1 MSFEDTVKGIANR
14 EFQNKTGT
22 PPEMLRGL
30 IGSANAELQN
40 FAARRL
46 AITPQVDKPD
56 TKVTSDITRLGGG
69 TPPSLGEA
77 ASSIGTGGDAPQI
90 GTDDV
95 ELTISG
101 ASYTGTV
108 FIDNLVAV

>member
-46 AITPQVDKPD
+46 AIPSQVDKPD

-69 TPPSLGEA
+69 TPPSLNEA
-77 ASSIGTGGDAPQI
+77 ASSIGTGDGSVLD
-90 GTDDV
+90 GTPDV
-95 ELTISG
+95 VVTISG
-101 ASYTGTV
+101 AFYTATV
-108 FIDNLVAV
+108 PLSDLTPL